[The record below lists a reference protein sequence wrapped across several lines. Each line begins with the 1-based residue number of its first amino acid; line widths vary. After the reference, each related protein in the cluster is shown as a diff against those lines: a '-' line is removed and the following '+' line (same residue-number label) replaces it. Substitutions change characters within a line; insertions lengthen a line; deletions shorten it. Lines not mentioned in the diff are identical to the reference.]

1 MKKTIAL
8 KMKLVEML
16 AKGAFGL
23 NKDCMPLVREAY
35 EFLIEDANINDLDL
49 SDDNV
54 GGISEETAKELSE
67 RFAEIANTLIVGK
80 EQLVNIKY
88 AQPYLETALKD
99 GVYLVYAD
107 HIEMFNGHNENPDDV
122 ESVAFKFGKVSLK
135 VWGKDIKNVKMTTDK
150 DEAAM
155 PYVTKYAD
163 AAHDFSGKART
174 EDLLARGLKCKCE
187 GFNRGWYI
195 PSIGELYVM
204 YLMKDA
210 INKALEYTNRT
221 PIQDTWYWSS
231 TEDSA
236 TYAWYLDFSNGRFYS
251 GNYGKTNE
259 GSVRPVSAFNPL
271 SF

>member
-35 EFLIEDANINDLDL
+35 EFLTEDADINDLDL
-49 SDDNV
+49 SDNV
-54 GGISEETAKELSE
+54 NGISEETAKELSE
-67 RFAEIANTLIVGK
+67 RFAEIANTLVVGK

-107 HIEMFNGHNENPDDV
+107 HIEMFNGHNENPVDV

-135 VWGKDIKNVKMTTDK
+135 VWGKDIENVKMTTDK

-210 INKALEYTNRT
+210 INEALEYTNRT

-231 TEDSA
+231 TEGSA
-236 TYAWYLDFSNGRFYS
+236 TSAWFLNFSNGYFSYYS
-251 GNYGKTNE
+251 YKAGE
-259 GSVRPVSAFNPL
+259 SSVRPVSAFNPL

>member
-1 MKKTIAL
+1 MKKTIEL
-8 KMKLVEML
+8 KLKLVEML

-35 EFLIEDANINDLDL
+35 EFVTEDVDNINDLDL
-49 SDDNV
+49 SDNV
-54 GGISEETAKELSE
+54 NGISEETAKKLSE
-67 RFAEIANTLIVGK
+67 RFAEIANTLVGGK
-80 EQLVNIKY
+80 DVITNIKY

-99 GVYLVYAD
+99 GVYLGYAD
-107 HIEMFNGHNENPDDV
+107 HIEMFNGHNEKPDDV
-122 ESVAFKFGKVSLK
+122 EFVAFKFGQVSLK
-135 VWGKDIKNVKMTTDK
+135 VWHKDICDVKMTTDK

-155 PYVTKYAD
+155 PYITKYSD

-174 EDLLARGLKCKCE
+174 EDLLARGLKCECE

-210 INKALEYTNRT
+210 INEALEYTNRT

-231 TEDSA
+231 TETYA
-236 TYAWYLDFSNGRFYS
+236 TYAWILYF
-251 GNYGKTNE
+251 NYGYFNTYSKTSE
-259 GSVRPVSAFNPL
+259 YSVRPVSAFNPL